1 VYKIIIFNGDIEAV
15 QTNINIFLENYG
27 DGIKV
32 INMTQTEHMDVNVT
46 VITVSIL
53 YQEKSMWI
61 DWSE

>member
-1 VYKIIIFNGDIEAV
+1 MYKIIIFNGDIEAV